1 MRNHAYSQKMTEP
14 NELKVE
20 ALLDII
26 NSSARK
32 AMAEYKNTQHGV
44 PGIDAGTFHPLDLA
58 IDTLAL
64 RKEIRLLE
72 GACEQLNTILAPP
85 QRTVHNFV
93 NNYNWACIDVAV
105 QSRIADV
112 LDKHPEGLSVDVLAD
127 AVNLDKTKIARV
139 LRVLALRGCFKE
151 VKRDVFANTRLSLV
165 LKETNNVAFY
175 MKTQR
180 EFPKY
185 ATVLYETMVDQEFAR
200 SDKVERAPRVFTLGK
215 EGKNNSFWEMN
226 DEARDIFHKAMMGYS
241 EIQGLSAVLHHYPW
255 DNVSSVVDVGSGI
268 GAMSIPLAK
277 MFPHLRITNQDLP
290 ETIKLSRNVSPD
302 IHSRQVIFIFDQTWE
317 TNAPE
322 VLLDGRV
329 EFVPLNFLEESPV
342 VGKDVYYLRSII
354 HDWPDEE
361 SMVILHNVRK
371 AMGPNSR
378 VLIHECVLSRAFEG
392 PDVGANESSEDHKA
406 PEPTLLNFGSH
417 TTYQMDM
424 AMWLVLNGKERTLKE
439 FKDIGASAGLVL
451 TQTYDL
457 VGMMLLEFRIAQD

>member
-1 MRNHAYSQKMTEP
+1 MTEP

-32 AMAEYKNTQHGV
+32 AMAEYKNTGHGV
-44 PGIDAGTFHPLDLA
+44 PGVDAGTFHPLDFA
-58 IDTLAL
+58 TDTLAL
-64 RKEIRLLE
+64 RKAIRLLE

-85 QRTVHNFV
+85 QRTVNNFV
-93 NNYNWACIDVAV
+93 HNYNWACIDVAV

-112 LDKHPEGLSVDVLAD
+112 LDKHPDGLSLDVLAD
-127 AVNLDKTKIARV
+127 AVNLDKTKVARV

-165 LKETNNVAFY
+165 LKATNNVGFWI
-175 MKTQR
+175 KLQR

-185 ATVLYETMVDQEFAR
+185 AAVLYETMVDQEFAR
-200 SDKVERAPRVFTLGK
+200 SDKLERAPRAFALRK
-215 EGKNNSFWEMN
+215 EAKNNGFWEMD

-241 EIQGLSAVLHHYPW
+241 EVQDSSAVLHHYPW
-255 DNVSSVVDVGSGI
+255 DKISSVVDIGSGI

-277 MFPHLRITNQDLP
+277 TFPHLRITNQDLP
-290 ETIKLSRNVSPD
+290 EIIELSRNA
-302 IHSRQVIFIFDQTWE
+302 WE
-317 TNAPE
+317 TNSPE
-322 VLLDGRV
+322 LLLDGRI

-378 VLIHECVLSRAFEG
+378 VLIRESAAF
-392 PDVGANESSEDHKA
+392 SSVVSSYIQDHKA

-417 TTYQMDM
+417 TTHQMDM
-424 AMWLVLNGKERTLKE
+424 IMWFLNNSKERTLKE

-457 VGMMLLEFRIAQD
+457 VGTMLLEFRIAQD

>member
-1 MRNHAYSQKMTEP
+1 MTEP

-32 AMAEYKNTQHGV
+32 AMAEYKNTGHGV
-44 PGIDAGTFHPLDLA
+44 PGVDAGTFHPLDFA
-58 IDTLAL
+58 TDTLAL
-64 RKEIRLLE
+64 RKAIRLLE

-85 QRTVHNFV
+85 QRTVNNFV
-93 NNYNWACIDVAV
+93 HNYNWACIDVAV

-165 LKETNNVAFY
+165 LKATNNVGFWI
-175 MKTQR
+175 KLQR

-185 ATVLYETMVDQEFAR
+185 AAVLYETMVDQEFAR
-200 SDKVERAPRVFTLGK
+200 SDKVERAPRAFALGK
-215 EGKNNSFWEMN
+215 EGKNDSYWEMD
-226 DEARDIFHKAMMGYS
+226 DEARDIFHKGMMGYS
-241 EIQGLSAVLHHYPW
+241 EMQDSSAVLHHYPW

-277 MFPHLRITNQDLP
+277 MFPHLRITNQELP
-290 ETIKLSRNVSPD
+290 ETIKLSRN
-302 IHSRQVIFIFDQTWE
+302 TWE
-317 TNAPE
+317 TNSPE
-322 VLLDGRV
+322 LLLDGRV

-361 SMVILHNVRK
+361 SRVILHNVRK

-378 VLIHECVLSRAFEG
+378 VLIHECVLSRAFEEPG
-392 PDVGANESSEDHKA
+392 VGANGSSEA

-417 TTYQMDM
+417 TTHHSDM
-424 AMWLVLNGKERTLKE
+424 TMWFVFNGKERTLKE

-457 VGMMLLEFRIAQD
+457 VGTMLLEFRIAQD

>member
-1 MRNHAYSQKMTEP
+1 MTEP

-32 AMAEYKNTQHGV
+32 AMAEYKNTGHGV
-44 PGIDAGTFHPLDLA
+44 PGVDAGTFHPLDFA
-58 IDTLAL
+58 TDTLVL
-64 RKEIRLLE
+64 RKAIRLLE

-85 QRTVHNFV
+85 QRTVNNFV

-112 LDKHPEGLSVDVLAD
+112 LDKHPDGLSVDVLAD

-165 LKETNNVAFY
+165 LKATNNVGFWI
-175 MKTQR
+175 KFQR

-185 ATVLYETMVDQEFAR
+185 AAVLHETMVDQEFAR
-200 SDKVERAPRVFTLGK
+200 SDKLERTPRAFALRK
-215 EGKNNSFWEMN
+215 EGKNNGFWEMD
-226 DEARDIFHKAMMGYS
+226 DEAHDTFHKAMMGYS
-241 EIQGLSAVLHHYPW
+241 EMQDSSAVLHHYPW
-255 DNVSSVVDVGSGI
+255 DNVSSVVDIGSGT

-290 ETIKLSRNVSPD
+290 ETIKLSINA
-302 IHSRQVIFIFDQTWE
+302 WE
-317 TNAPE
+317 TNFSE
-322 VLLDGRV
+322 LLLDGRV

-371 AMGPNSR
+371 SMGPNSR
-378 VLIHECVLSRAFEG
+378 VLIHECVLSRAFEE
-392 PDVGANESSEDHKA
+392 PNVGANESSEDHKA

-417 TTYQMDM
+417 TTHQMDM
-424 AMWLVLNGKERTLKE
+424 LMWFLFNSKERTLKE
-439 FKDIGASAGLVL
+439 FKNIGQVPSMPGYIDDV
-451 TQTYDL
+451 
-457 VGMMLLEFRIAQD
+457 

>member
-1 MRNHAYSQKMTEP
+1 MTEP

-32 AMAEYKNTQHGV
+32 AMAEYKNTEHGV

-58 IDTLAL
+58 TDTLAL
-64 RKEIRLLE
+64 RKAIRLLE

-112 LDKHPEGLSVDVLAD
+112 LDKHLEGLSVDVLAD

-165 LKETNNVAFY
+165 LKETSNVGFY
-175 MKTQR
+175 IKTQR

-185 ATVLYETMVDQEFAR
+185 ATVLYETMVDREFAR
-200 SDKVERAPRVFTLGK
+200 SNKVERAPRAFTLGK
-215 EGKNNSFWEMN
+215 ECKNNSFWVMN
-226 DEARDIFHKAMMGYS
+226 IFHKGMMGYS

-255 DNVSSVVDVGSGI
+255 DNVSSVVDVGSGT

-290 ETIKLSRNVSPD
+290 ETIELSRN
-302 IHSRQVIFIFDQTWE
+302 TWE
-317 TNAPE
+317 ANAPE

-329 EFVPLNFLEESPV
+329 EFVPFNFLEESPV

-378 VLIHECVLSRAFEG
+378 VLIR
-392 PDVGANESSEDHKA
+392 ESAVFQSGA
-406 PEPTLLNFGSH
+406 PESTLLNFGSH

-424 AMWLVLNGKERTLKE
+424 AMWIVLNGKERTLKE

>member
-1 MRNHAYSQKMTEP
+1 MTEP

-32 AMAEYKNTQHGV
+32 AMAEYKNTGHGV
-44 PGIDAGTFHPLDLA
+44 PGVDAGTLHPLDLA
-58 IDTLAL
+58 TDTLAL
-64 RKEIRLLE
+64 RKAIRLLE
-72 GACEQLNTILAPP
+72 GACDQLNTILAPP

-105 QSRIADV
+105 ESRIADV

-127 AVNLDKTKIARV
+127 VVNLDRTKIARV

-165 LKETNNVAFY
+165 LKATNNVAFY
-175 MKTQR
+175 IKTQR
-180 EFPKY
+180 EYPKY
-185 ATVLYETMVDQEFAR
+185 GAVLYETMVDHEFAR

-215 EGKNNSFWEMN
+215 EGKNNSFWEMD

-241 EIQGLSAVLHHYPW
+241 EIQGLSAMPHHYPW

-277 MFPHLRITNQDLP
+277 IFPHLRITNQDLP
-290 ETIKLSRNVSPD
+290 ETLKLSRN
-302 IHSRQVIFIFDQTWE
+302 TWE

-329 EFVPLNFLEESPV
+329 EFVPFNFLEESPV

-354 HDWPDEE
+354 HSWPDEE
-361 SMVILHNVRK
+361 SRVILRNVRK

-378 VLIHECVLSRAFEG
+378 VLIHECVLSRAFEE
-392 PDVGANESSEDHKA
+392 PDVGVNESSEDHKA

-417 TTYQMDM
+417 TTHQIDIL
-424 AMWLVLNGKERTLKE
+424 MWLVVNGKERTLKE
-439 FKDIGASAGLVL
+439 FKDIGQVPSTPGYIDDV
-451 TQTYDL
+451 
-457 VGMMLLEFRIAQD
+457 

>member
-1 MRNHAYSQKMTEP
+1 MMDP

-32 AMAEYKNTQHGV
+32 AMAEYKNTGHGV
-44 PGIDAGTFHPLDLA
+44 PGVDAGTFHPLDFA
-58 IDTLAL
+58 TDTLAL
-64 RKEIRLLE
+64 RKAIRLLE

-85 QRTVHNFV
+85 QRTVNNFV
-93 NNYNWACIDVAV
+93 HNYNWACIDVAL

-112 LDKHPEGLSVDVLAD
+112 LDKHADGLSLDVLAD
-127 AVNLDKTKIARV
+127 AVNLDKTKVARV

-151 VKRDVFANTRLSLV
+151 VKRDIFANTRLSLV
-165 LKETNNVAFY
+165 LKATNNVGFWI
-175 MKTQR
+175 KLQR

-185 ATVLYETMVDQEFAR
+185 AAVLYDTMVDQEFAR
-200 SDKVERAPRVFTLGK
+200 SDKVERAPRAFALGK
-215 EGKNNSFWEMN
+215 EGKKNDSYWEMD

-241 EIQGLSAVLHHYPW
+241 EMQDSSAVLHHYPW
-255 DNVSSVVDVGSGI
+255 DNVSSVVDIGSGT

-277 MFPHLRITNQDLP
+277 MFPHLKITNQDLP
-290 ETIKLSRNVSPD
+290 ETIKLSRN
-302 IHSRQVIFIFDQTWE
+302 TWE
-317 TNAPE
+317 TNSPE
-322 VLLDGRV
+322 LLLDGRV

-361 SMVILHNVRK
+361 SRVILHNVRK

-378 VLIHECVLSRAFEG
+378 VLIH
-392 PDVGANESSEDHKA
+392 DEDHKA

-417 TTYQMDM
+417 TTHHSDM
-424 AMWLVLNGKERTLKE
+424 IMWFLFNGKERTLKE

-457 VGMMLLEFRIAQD
+457 VGTMLLEFRIAQD

>member
-1 MRNHAYSQKMTEP
+1 MTEP

-32 AMAEYKNTQHGV
+32 AMAEYNNTGHGV
-44 PGIDAGTFHPLDLA
+44 PGVDAGTLHPLDLA
-58 IDTLAL
+58 TDTLAL
-64 RKEIRLLE
+64 RKAIRLLE

-85 QRTVHNFV
+85 QHTVHNYV

-127 AVNLDKTKIARV
+127 VVDLDKTKIARV

-151 VKRDVFANTRLSLV
+151 VKRDVFANTRLSLM
-165 LKETNNVAFY
+165 LKAPNNVGFY
-175 MKTQR
+175 IKTQR

-185 ATVLYETMVDQEFAR
+185 AAVLYETMVDQEFAR
-200 SDKVERAPRVFTLGK
+200 SDKLEKAPRVFTLGK
-215 EGKNNSFWEMN
+215 ECKNNSFWEMD

-241 EIQGLSAVLHHYPW
+241 EIQGLSAVPHHYPW
-255 DNVSSVVDVGSGI
+255 DNVSSMVDVGSGT
-268 GAMSIPLAK
+268 GSMSIPLAK
-277 MFPHLRITNQDLP
+277 LFPHLRITNQDLP
-290 ETIKLSRNVSPD
+290 ETMKLSRN
-302 IHSRQVIFIFDQTWE
+302 TWE

-322 VLLDGRV
+322 ILLDGRV
-329 EFVPLNFLEESPV
+329 EFVPFNFLEESPV

-354 HDWPDEE
+354 HSWPDEE
-361 SMVILHNVRK
+361 SRVILRNVRK

-378 VLIHECVLSRAFEG
+378 VLIHECVLSRPFEE
-392 PDVGANESSEDHKA
+392 PDVGVNESNEDHKA

-417 TTYQMDM
+417 TTHQIDM
-424 AMWLVLNGKERTLKE
+424 IMWLVVNGKERTLKE
-439 FKDIGASAGLVL
+439 FMDIGASAGLVL

-457 VGMMLLEFRIAQD
+457 VGTMLLEFRIAQD

>member
-1 MRNHAYSQKMTEP
+1 MTDP

-32 AMAEYKNTQHGV
+32 AMAEYKSTKHGV
-44 PGIDAGTFHPLDLA
+44 PSVDADTLHPLDLA
-58 IDTLAL
+58 TDTLAL
-64 RKEIRLLE
+64 RKAIRLLE

-85 QRTVHNFV
+85 QHTVYNFV

-112 LDKHPEGLSVDVLAD
+112 LDRHPEGLSVDVLAD
-127 AVNLDKTKIARV
+127 AVNLDKTKVARV
-139 LRVLALRGCFKE
+139 LRGLALRGCFKE

-165 LKETNNVAFY
+165 LKATNNVRFFIEI
-175 MKTQR
+175 QR
-180 EFPKY
+180 EFPRY

-200 SDKVERAPRVFTLGK
+200 SDKLERAPRAFALRK
-215 EGKNNSFWEMN
+215 EGKKNGFWDMD

-241 EIQGLSAVLHHYPW
+241 EILNFSAVLHYYPW
-255 DNVSSVVDVGSGI
+255 DNVSSVVDVGSGT

-277 MFPHLRITNQDLP
+277 MFPHLRITNQELP
-290 ETIKLSRNVSPD
+290 ETIMLSRN
-302 IHSRQVIFIFDQTWE
+302 TWE
-317 TNAPE
+317 KNAPE
-322 VLLDGRV
+322 MLLDGRI

-354 HDWPDEE
+354 HNWPDEE
-361 SMVILHNVRK
+361 SKVILRNVRK

-378 VLIHECVLSRAFEG
+378 VLIHDCVLSRAFGE
-392 PDVGANESSEDHKA
+392 PDVGASESCKDHKA
-406 PEPTLLNFGSH
+406 LEPTLLNFGSH
-417 TTYQMDM
+417 IPHQMGM
-424 AMWLVLNGKERTLKE
+424 IMWFLYNGKKRTLKE

-457 VGMMLLEFRIAQD
+457 VGTMLLEFAIAQD